1 MTEAAKLQLNDFI
14 PLPFAQAYIKIPT
27 GLKDLPGGAQLV
39 GGLIYSFS
47 GKLDKDG
54 VYSTICR
61 TRKAMKD
68 GLLLSFSTLSRNI
81 AKLVGKGYVSRLSR
95 DEYIFNRNNLKS
107 PDEFTRIEFNEIA
120 AIMDGCDRV
129 QGVRLRVFAF
139 FNTRCNN
146 DKKCSEPETEK
157 LRKEHKIE
165 ASYSDI
171 AVAVGCSE
179 RQAIRA
185 VKWLLKHDYI
195 HRPEKDKGTSIND
208 KSVYALDRAYWR
220 RKKRKDQTPDEPEQA
235 PDEPEQT
242 PEQRAEAA
250 RQTWLDEVRERA
262 ITEADNNNQIARR
275 NRRYKEAHKRIA
287 ELNVAIAFAELYD
300 PEKAVKLEAERERW
314 LSEEKA
320 TLKKLGLTAELLD
333 EEYLFKLYSKGG
345 APPGNV
351 KNVGAGEQNSK

>member
-27 GLKDLPGGAQLV
+27 GLKDLPCGAQLV

-47 GKLDKDG
+47 GKPDKDG

-81 AKLVGKGYVSRLSR
+81 KKLVSKGYVSRLSR

-146 DKKCSEPETEK
+146 DKKCSEPKTEK

-171 AVAVGCSE
+171 AAAVGCSE

-185 VKWLLKHDYI
+185 VKWLLKRDYI
-195 HRPEKDKGTSIND
+195 HRPDKDKGTSVND

-220 RKKRKDQTPDEPEQA
+220 RKKRKAQT

-242 PEQRAEAA
+242 PEQQAETA

-262 ITEADNNNQIARR
+262 ITVAENNNQIARR
-275 NRRYKEAHKRIA
+275 NKRYKEAHKHVA

-300 PEKAVKLEAERERW
+300 PEKAAKLEAEREHW
-314 LSEEKA
+314 LSEEIA
-320 TLKKLGLTAELLD
+320 ALKKAGLTAELLD
-333 EEYLFKLYSKGG
+333 EEFLFKLYSKGG

-351 KNVGAGEQNSK
+351 NNVGAGEQNSK